1 MKWAHN
7 QNTAVLDDPI
17 PDKLLE
23 CHDPATVSKY
33 LCMFIAEAR
42 KENGD
47 KYLPATIRLLLSRIN
62 RTLQENKVPFCF
74 LKGKMFTFVSWAIHL
89 M

>member
-1 MKWAHN
+1 MPLCSAQELQQLAKGLKPAKTETSTQWAIKTFTTWAHN
-7 QNTAVLDDPI
+7 QHTAVPDNPI

-33 LCMFIAEAR
+33 LCMFIAEKR

-47 KYLPATIRLLLSRIN
+47 K
-62 RTLQENKVPFCF
+62 
-74 LKGKMFTFVSWAIHL
+74 
-89 M
+89 